1 MSDSNPASEVVDA
14 IDAYLSYLS
23 LSDDRRRALR
33 ARVLDAGP
41 VDRGAAI
48 ERLQSELEKAP
59 SEPELE
65 DDDRELLGR
74 LHDSYPKLSQDAETR
89 PPTAGALRSAAMPP
103 LNRWPMSPADIDRR
117 PWRLLP
123 WLGRR
128 RSSSLPKSVP
138 SRLKG
143 VVRRAAGVR
152 DLLSKEIPGCSD
164 GRAYA

>member
-74 LHDSYPKLSQDAETR
+74 LP
-89 PPTAGALRSAAMPP
+89 SAPEVPFAMYT
-103 LNRWPMSPADIDRR
+103 
-117 PWRLLP
+117 
-123 WLGRR
+123 GY
-128 RSSSLPKSVP
+128 VP
-138 SRLKG
+138 
-143 VVRRAAGVR
+143 VDAAGNRNLFYWFSESQR
-152 DLLSKEIPGCSD
+152 DPASDPVPDDAPGGADECAFSHSGGCSD
-164 GRAYA
+164 SPVSRQ